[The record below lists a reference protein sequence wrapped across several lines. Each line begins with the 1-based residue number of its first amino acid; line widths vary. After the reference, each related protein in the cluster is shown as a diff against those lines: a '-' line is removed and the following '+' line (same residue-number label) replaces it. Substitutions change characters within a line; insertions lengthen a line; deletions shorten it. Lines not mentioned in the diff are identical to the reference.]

1 MWCNL
6 NRREYLPYRTDTTWG
21 TGMIHKKPWMGPL
34 DKPKKDKKKI
44 PSTTRK
50 SFVTTPG
57 PTGRADTVGS
67 AMHQTVASLR
77 HVGETSDRV
86 HGISTEIAHPHRQY
100 DGGGRESAS
109 GGLEGMDIPLVPG
122 HPSLAF
128 ATSVCVTT
136 CESPSQQSPT
146 NYV

>member
-1 MWCNL
+1 
-6 NRREYLPYRTDTTWG
+6 
-21 TGMIHKKPWMGPL
+21 MGPL

-44 PSTTRK
+44 PNTTRK

-57 PTGRADTVGS
+57 RTGRADAVGS
-67 AMHQTVASLR
+67 SMHQTVTSLR
-77 HVGETSDRV
+77 RVGETSDRV
-86 HGISTEIAHPHRQY
+86 HEISTEIAHPHRQY

-109 GGLEGMDIPLVPG
+109 GGLEAKDVPLVPG

-128 ATSVCVTT
+128 ATSVCVPT